1 MFFTI
6 PVDSF
11 DLGGLVRRCLEDEEP
26 VGDVNRDLFVEKRRG
41 SQCPQSGNPC
51 LLGSGL
57 TSHAGTS
64 KGLRIAKSADSCLV
78 TGTTYKVKSEVLEKV
93 GGKLELGLRHRCGL
107 TARHHN
113 QPPNNAQAE
122 RLQLGRWR

>member
-1 MFFTI
+1 MSIATFSLKSG
-6 PVDSF
+6 VDHNVLS
-11 DLGGLVRRCLEDEEP
+11 LEIHACLA
-26 VGDVNRDLFVEKRRG
+26 VA
-41 SQCPQSGNPC
+41 
-51 LLGSGL
+51 L

-113 QPPNNAQAE
+113 QPPNKAQAE